1 VTTSRRFLTRFL
13 ALMLVLAPALHVA
26 PAAAEP
32 AKPGEPGYI
41 PTVIVTGANRGIGLA
56 LARQY
61 LALGYRV
68 IATARKPAEAT
79 DLNTLAAASKGLF
92 IVEQLD
98 VIDLD
103 AIDALAAKYKDQPI
117 DVVMNNAGVTGGG
130 QNQVFG
136 KNMQYQ
142 LFDEVFRV
150 NAVAPLKMAEAFL
163 PHLLAGQQKKFT
175 IVSSSQ
181 GSIGGTKQPSLYI
194 YRSSKAAANMIG
206 KNLSLQLKGKGI
218 AVAMI
223 NPGPVDTDMMK
234 GLPKS
239 FLRATE
245 DAARDLIQIT
255 DAANLENTGTF
266 WDFTGT
272 VLPW

>member
-1 VTTSRRFLTRFL
+1 MPVTTSRRFLTRCLSLLL
-13 ALMLVLAPALHVA
+13 ALAPALHVA

-32 AKPGEPGYI
+32 SKPGEPGYI

-56 LARQY
+56 LAEQY
-61 LALGYRV
+61 LARGYRV

-79 DLNTLAAASKGLF
+79 ALNTLAAASKGLF

-98 VIDLD
+98 VLDLD

-163 PHLLAGQQKKFT
+163 PHLQAGQQKKFT
-175 IVSSSQ
+175 IVSSS
-181 GSIGGTKQPSLYI
+181 
-194 YRSSKAAANMIG
+194 
-206 KNLSLQLKGKGI
+206 
-218 AVAMI
+218 
-223 NPGPVDTDMMK
+223 
-234 GLPKS
+234 
-239 FLRATE
+239 
-245 DAARDLIQIT
+245 
-255 DAANLENTGTF
+255 
-266 WDFTGT
+266 
-272 VLPW
+272 

>member
-1 VTTSRRFLTRFL
+1 ML
-13 ALMLVLAPALHVA
+13 ARILAIVLATLPALYVT
-26 PAAAEP
+26 PAAAQ

-56 LARQY
+56 LAQQY
-61 LALGYRV
+61 LARGYRV

-79 DLNTLAAASKGLF
+79 ELNRLAAASKGLF

-98 VIDLD
+98 VMDLD
-103 AIDALAAKYKDQPI
+103 AIDALAAKYKDQPV

-130 QNQVFG
+130 ENQIFG
-136 KNMQYQ
+136 RNMKYE

-150 NAVAPLKMAEAFL
+150 NVVAPLKFAEAFL
-163 PHLLAGQQKKFT
+163 PHLEAGQQKKFA

-181 GSIGGTKQPSLYI
+181 GSIGGTDRPGLYI

-234 GLPKS
+234 GLPKK